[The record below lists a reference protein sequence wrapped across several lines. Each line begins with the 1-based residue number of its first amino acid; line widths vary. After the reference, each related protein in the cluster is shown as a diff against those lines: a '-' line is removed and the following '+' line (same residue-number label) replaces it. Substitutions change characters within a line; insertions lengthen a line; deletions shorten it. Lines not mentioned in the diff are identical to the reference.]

1 MTNPLRL
8 VLFIDAQNAYRGAR
22 ESFFRNDAPSVDGQF
37 DPLKLG
43 GLIESRGGPRG
54 NTCTLTG
61 VRAYTGR
68 PDPEKQPQTYAAH
81 MKQCAK

>member
-8 VLFIDAQNAYRGAR
+8 VLFIDPQNAYRGAR

-54 NTCTLTG
+54 YCEQEFRRRQRMRQG
-61 VRAYTGR
+61 A
-68 PDPEKQPQTYAAH
+68 
-81 MKQCAK
+81 